1 MDIHDGNLLKWNDT
15 FYWFGMGYQ
24 NCTLEKGLLPPQNCP
39 GIYHSFG
46 RCGFRNDH
54 QLNLYTSKDLENWKF
69 VGDIF
74 PKGQRPEGIYYRPKI
89 VFNEKTSKFI
99 LWINYLAPAWSPL

>member
-1 MDIHDGNLLKWNDT
+1 MALSATISNIEPRLDENGQIMDIHDGNLVKWNDT
-15 FYWFGMGYQ
+15 YYWFGMGYQ

-54 QLNLYTSKDLENWKF
+54 NLNLYTSKDLENWKF
-69 VGDIF
+69 IGDIF
-74 PKGQRPEGIYYRPKI
+74 PEG
-89 VFNEKTSKFI
+89 
-99 LWINYLAPAWSPL
+99 